1 MAVTVQRTTV
11 RDLTLERVIRMGWGA
26 LRNRNAAS
34 FPEMRPGLKGRERLL
49 WEEIKSFFSLQILD
63 FFPPL
68 LSPFNLLFQALAIQC
83 R

>member
-1 MAVTVQRTTV
+1 M

-63 FFPPL
+63 FFFSPF